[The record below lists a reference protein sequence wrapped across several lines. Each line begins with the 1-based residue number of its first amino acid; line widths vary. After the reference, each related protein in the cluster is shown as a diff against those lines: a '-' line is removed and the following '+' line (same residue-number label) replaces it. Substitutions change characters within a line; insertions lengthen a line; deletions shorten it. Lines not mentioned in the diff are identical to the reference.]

1 MVATQI
7 FLCSHLFGED
17 FPSWP
22 IFFRWVEG
30 NHQPEKVNLAKP
42 KSSKKTLGWWK
53 IQKKIP
59 WIPPFS
65 WTCWSKTCAMFALFQ
80 KSEDVCGGRIH
91 GDYEIWVKNA
101 PGQKK
106 CGKKSAEIFVESTK
120 DCGNKMTKALIQL
133 ADWPERLRLFSKK
146 EILKNYMLSF
156 HKNSDV
162 LGFRCFR
169 MHP

>member
-80 KSEDVCGGRIH
+80 KSEDVCGGENPWRLW
-91 GDYEIWVKNA
+91 DLSEKCSRTKKMW
-101 PGQKK
+101 QKV
-106 CGKKSAEIFVESTK
+106 CRNLCWI
-120 DCGNKMTKALIQL
+120 N
-133 ADWPERLRLFSKK
+133 ERLWQQNDQS
-146 EILKNYMLSF
+146 
-156 HKNSDV
+156 SDSTGW
-162 LGFRCFR
+162 LTRTTTAFQQKGDFEKLHAFFPQKQWCFR
-169 MHP
+169 IQMF